1 MEPTVQSV
9 TAESPDVFD
18 LLAALWSGKWI
29 LLLSCAAFGMAGLLY
44 AIYATKWYQAD
55 VVLLQSSNDQLG
67 SGVSQ
72 FAGLASLAGINLN
85 TASSSKESIAVL
97 QSRDLAREFIKSHEL
112 LPTLEGFI
120 LRSRKGESASTSL
133 DVRDAV
139 RLFTEDIL
147 SIKEDAKRGVVVL
160 SITWIDPV
168 AAANWANAMAVQ
180 VNQRLQ
186 SRALAEAQRNINYLR
201 SQLEGSASPFVQQA
215 LSKLLESEMQKL
227 LVARGNGDFA
237 FRIVDSAQ
245 VPKERARPKR
255 VLICLLAVTAGLVL
269 GGFIVLLRFF
279 WLQRRR
285 RSPAITGS
293 AA

>member
-9 TAESPDVFD
+9 TAESPDLFD
-18 LLAALWSGKWI
+18 LLAALWRGKWT
-29 LLLSCAAFGMAGLLY
+29 LLLSCAAFGLVGLLY

-55 VVLLQSSNDQLG
+55 VVLMQSSSDQLG

-97 QSRDLAREFIKSHEL
+97 QSRDLAREFIESHKL

-120 LRSRKGESASTSL
+120 RRSQKGESASTPL
-133 DVRDAV
+133 DVRDAE
-139 RLFTEDIL
+139 RLFTEDIR
-147 SIKEDAKRGVVVL
+147 SVREDPKRGVVVL
-160 SITWIDPV
+160 SITWVDPV
-168 AAANWANAMAVQ
+168 VAANWANAMAVQ

-186 SRALAEAQRNINYLR
+186 SRALAEAERNIKYLR
-201 SQLEGSASPFVQQA
+201 SELEGAASPFVQQA
-215 LSKLLESEMQKL
+215 LSRLLESETQKL

-245 VPKERARPKR
+245 VPKERVRPKR
-255 VLICLLAVTAGLVL
+255 VLVCLLAVTAGLLL
-269 GGFIVLLRFF
+269 GGFIVLLRYF
-279 WLQRRR
+279 WWLRRN